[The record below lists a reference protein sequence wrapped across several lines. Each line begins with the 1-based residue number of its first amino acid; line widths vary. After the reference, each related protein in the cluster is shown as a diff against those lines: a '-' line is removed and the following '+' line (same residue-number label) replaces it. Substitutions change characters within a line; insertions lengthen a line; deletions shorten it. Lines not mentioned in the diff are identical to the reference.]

1 MVMNVFADMV
11 AILIRKNI
19 KRKMIVNAT
28 PVAQIMNQRNV
39 VDMDG
44 YLYITPI
51 QVRYEKQS
59 QI

>member
-1 MVMNVFADMV
+1 MNVFADMV

-39 VDMDG
+39 VDMDV

>member
-39 VDMDG
+39 VDMDV